1 MRIAPLLAVLAIASG
16 LTLAVR
22 TEAAGS
28 ASHVVRVVDEL
39 GAPVEGAVVEL
50 RTPTTHAPASF
61 PWRAAM
67 AQKGLAFVPGTLV
80 VAKGSSVA
88 FPNLDR
94 VRHSVYSFSAPARFS
109 IDLYGRDQSRSQSFP
124 VAGTVAVG
132 CKIHDTMRAT
142 IRVVDTPFAG
152 KTDANGRLTLEAA
165 PVGAATLVV
174 WHPRARAAEGQVI
187 GAVATAVGGSTTT
200 VTLPLMR

>member
-1 MRIAPLLAVLAIASG
+1 MKRAVLLG
-16 LTLAVR
+16 LVALTSALTVAVR
-22 TEAAGS
+22 TEAATS
-28 ASHVVRVVDEL
+28 ATHVVRVVDEL
-39 GAPVEGAVVEL
+39 GAPVADAVVEL
-50 RTPTTHAPASF
+50 RTPETHAPASF

-67 AQKGLAFVPGTLV
+67 AQKDLAFVPGTLV

-109 IDLYGRDQSRSQSFP
+109 IELYGRDQSRTQSFA

-132 CKIHDTMRAT
+132 CKIHDSMRAY

-152 KTDANGRLTLEAA
+152 KTDANGRLVLSGA
-165 PVGAATLVV
+165 PVGAAKLVV
-174 WHPRARAAEGQVI
+174 WHPAARAAEGQVTGTI
-187 GAVATAVGGSTTT
+187 AVAAGGGTTT
-200 VTLPLMR
+200 VALPLKR